1 MKHFKIFSLSPA
13 MCLFLVACGG
23 GSSTSN
29 EPSPVTV
36 DTSPPVIT
44 VTGDTTVNHEQGTT
58 YSDQGAT
65 AQDAVDGS
73 VTITV
78 TGSVEAAA
86 GTYTLTYSA
95 TDKAGNTATASRTI
109 IVADTIAPTIALIG
123 SETIAHE
130 QGTNYVDAGA
140 TATDAVDDSVE
151 IVTTGTLNTAI
162 AGTYTLTYTATD
174 QAGNIS
180 SATRTLVVADTA
192 APVITLTGAASINHE
207 QGTNYVDAG
216 ATATDAVDDS
226 VEIVTTGTLNTAIAG
241 TYTLTYTATD
251 QAGNISSAT
260 RTLVVADTAAP
271 VITLTGA
278 ASINHEQGT
287 SYVDTGATATDA
299 VDDSVAVVITGT
311 VNTAT
316 AGTYTLTYTATD
328 QAGNISST
336 TRTLVV
342 ADTTGPLITVP
353 TDISVESSDNGTTIL
368 ATDSVIAAFLS
379 AVTANDTVDGS
390 VTVTSD
396 APDVFSVGATT
407 VTFFAIDAAGN
418 STTSYAIV
426 SVSASTAVVR
436 VGFRLPAAITVIET
450 VE

>member
-207 QGTNYVDAG
+207 QGTSYVDA
-216 ATATDAVDDS
+216 
-226 VEIVTTGTLNTAIAG
+226 
-241 TYTLTYTATD
+241 
-251 QAGNISSAT
+251 
-260 RTLVVADTAAP
+260 
-271 VITLTGA
+271 
-278 ASINHEQGT
+278 
-287 SYVDTGATATDA
+287 GATATDA

>member
-174 QAGNIS
+174 QAGN
-180 SATRTLVVADTA
+180 T
-192 APVITLTGAASINHE
+192 
-207 QGTNYVDAG
+207 
-216 ATATDAVDDS
+216 
-226 VEIVTTGTLNTAIAG
+226 
-241 TYTLTYTATD
+241 
-251 QAGNISSAT
+251 SSAT

-287 SYVDTGATATDA
+287 SYVDAGATATDA
-299 VDDSVAVVITGT
+299 VDDSVEVVITGT
-311 VNTAT
+311 VNAAT

>member
-1 MKHFKIFSLSPA
+1 M
-13 MCLFLVACGG
+13 
-23 GSSTSN
+23 
-29 EPSPVTV
+29 
-36 DTSPPVIT
+36 
-44 VTGDTTVNHEQGTT
+44 
-58 YSDQGAT
+58 
-65 AQDAVDGS
+65 
-73 VTITV
+73 
-78 TGSVEAAA
+78 
-86 GTYTLTYSA
+86 
-95 TDKAGNTATASRTI
+95 
-109 IVADTIAPTIALIG
+109 
-123 SETIAHE
+123 
-130 QGTNYVDAGA
+130 
-140 TATDAVDDSVE
+140 
-151 IVTTGTLNTAI
+151 
-162 AGTYTLTYTATD
+162 
-174 QAGNIS
+174 
-180 SATRTLVVADTA
+180 
-192 APVITLTGAASINHE
+192 
-207 QGTNYVDAG
+207 
-216 ATATDAVDDS
+216 
-226 VEIVTTGTLNTAIAG
+226 
-241 TYTLTYTATD
+241 
-251 QAGNISSAT
+251 
-260 RTLVVADTAAP
+260 
-271 VITLTGA
+271 ITLTGA

-287 SYVDTGATATDA
+287 SYVDAGATATDA
-299 VDDSVAVVITGT
+299 VDDSVEVVITGT
-311 VNTAT
+311 VNAAT

>member
-192 APVITLTGAASINHE
+192 APVITLTGAVSINHE
-207 QGTNYVDAG
+207 QGTSYVDAG

-226 VEIVTTGTLNTAIAG
+226 VE
-241 TYTLTYTATD
+241 
-251 QAGNISSAT
+251 
-260 RTLVVADTAAP
+260 
-271 VITLTGA
+271 
-278 ASINHEQGT
+278 
-287 SYVDTGATATDA
+287 
-299 VDDSVAVVITGT
+299 VVITGT
-311 VNTAT
+311 VNAAT

-353 TDISVESSDNGTTIL
+353 TDISVESSDNSTTIL

>member
-226 VEIVTTGTLNTAIAG
+226 VE
-241 TYTLTYTATD
+241 
-251 QAGNISSAT
+251 
-260 RTLVVADTAAP
+260 
-271 VITLTGA
+271 
-278 ASINHEQGT
+278 
-287 SYVDTGATATDA
+287 
-299 VDDSVAVVITGT
+299 VVITGT
-311 VNTAT
+311 VNAAT

>member
-251 QAGNISSAT
+251 QAGNISS
-260 RTLVVADTAAP
+260 
-271 VITLTGA
+271 
-278 ASINHEQGT
+278 
-287 SYVDTGATATDA
+287 
-299 VDDSVAVVITGT
+299 
-311 VNTAT
+311 
-316 AGTYTLTYTATD
+316 
-328 QAGNISST
+328 T

>member
-58 YSDQGAT
+58 YSDKGAT

-207 QGTNYVDAG
+207 QGTSYVDAG

-226 VEIVTTGTLNTAIAG
+226 VE
-241 TYTLTYTATD
+241 
-251 QAGNISSAT
+251 
-260 RTLVVADTAAP
+260 
-271 VITLTGA
+271 
-278 ASINHEQGT
+278 
-287 SYVDTGATATDA
+287 
-299 VDDSVAVVITGT
+299 VVITGT
-311 VNTAT
+311 VNAAT

>member
-151 IVTTGTLNTAI
+151 VVITGTVNTA
-162 AGTYTLTYTATD
+162 T
-174 QAGNIS
+174 
-180 SATRTLVVADTA
+180 
-192 APVITLTGAASINHE
+192 
-207 QGTNYVDAG
+207 
-216 ATATDAVDDS
+216 
-226 VEIVTTGTLNTAIAG
+226 AG

-287 SYVDTGATATDA
+287 SYVDAGATATDA
-299 VDDSVAVVITGT
+299 VDDSVEVVITGT

>member
-151 IVTTGTLNTAI
+151 IVATGTLNTAI

-174 QAGNIS
+174 
-180 SATRTLVVADTA
+180 R
-192 APVITLTGAASINHE
+192 
-207 QGTNYVDAG
+207 
-216 ATATDAVDDS
+216 
-226 VEIVTTGTLNTAIAG
+226 
-241 TYTLTYTATD
+241 
-251 QAGNISSAT
+251 AGNISSAT

>member
-123 SETIAHE
+123 SETIA
-130 QGTNYVDAGA
+130 
-140 TATDAVDDSVE
+140 
-151 IVTTGTLNTAI
+151 
-162 AGTYTLTYTATD
+162 
-174 QAGNIS
+174 
-180 SATRTLVVADTA
+180 
-192 APVITLTGAASINHE
+192 HE

>member
-151 IVTTGTLNTAI
+151 IVTTGTVNTAI

-180 SATRTLVVADTA
+180 SATRA
-192 APVITLTGAASINHE
+192 
-207 QGTNYVDAG
+207 
-216 ATATDAVDDS
+216 
-226 VEIVTTGTLNTAIAG
+226 
-241 TYTLTYTATD
+241 
-251 QAGNISSAT
+251 
-260 RTLVVADTAAP
+260 LVVADTAAP

-287 SYVDTGATATDA
+287 SYVDAGATATDA

>member
-151 IVTTGTLNTAI
+151 IVTTGT
-162 AGTYTLTYTATD
+162 
-174 QAGNIS
+174 
-180 SATRTLVVADTA
+180 V
-192 APVITLTGAASINHE
+192 
-207 QGTNYVDAG
+207 
-216 ATATDAVDDS
+216 
-226 VEIVTTGTLNTAIAG
+226 NTAIAG

-287 SYVDTGATATDA
+287 SYVDAGATATDA
-299 VDDSVAVVITGT
+299 VDDSVEVVITGT
-311 VNTAT
+311 VNAAT

>member
-130 QGTNYVDAGA
+130 QGTSYVDAGA

-151 IVTTGTLNTAI
+151 
-162 AGTYTLTYTATD
+162 
-174 QAGNIS
+174 
-180 SATRTLVVADTA
+180 
-192 APVITLTGAASINHE
+192 
-207 QGTNYVDAG
+207 
-216 ATATDAVDDS
+216 
-226 VEIVTTGTLNTAIAG
+226 
-241 TYTLTYTATD
+241 
-251 QAGNISSAT
+251 
-260 RTLVVADTAAP
+260 
-271 VITLTGA
+271 
-278 ASINHEQGT
+278 
-287 SYVDTGATATDA
+287 
-299 VDDSVAVVITGT
+299 VVITGT
-311 VNTAT
+311 VNAAT

>member
-207 QGTNYVDAG
+207 QGT
-216 ATATDAVDDS
+216 
-226 VEIVTTGTLNTAIAG
+226 
-241 TYTLTYTATD
+241 
-251 QAGNISSAT
+251 
-260 RTLVVADTAAP
+260 
-271 VITLTGA
+271 
-278 ASINHEQGT
+278 

-299 VDDSVAVVITGT
+299 VDDSVEVVITGT
-311 VNTAT
+311 VNAAT

>member
-207 QGTNYVDAG
+207 QGTSYVDAG

-226 VEIVTTGTLNTAIAG
+226 VE
-241 TYTLTYTATD
+241 
-251 QAGNISSAT
+251 
-260 RTLVVADTAAP
+260 
-271 VITLTGA
+271 
-278 ASINHEQGT
+278 
-287 SYVDTGATATDA
+287 
-299 VDDSVAVVITGT
+299 VVITGT
-311 VNTAT
+311 VNAAT